1 MNKYT
6 IISLFHV
13 FLVGPGLIYTGKTI
27 ANGNNN
33 NILFNILNVLGII
46 LLLSHSQ
53 KLYKKGIS
61 VGWIYALHAFIFSP
75 IMIYIGIMKENSH
88 YSFLYLLQMIGYS
101 AIGMHGS
108 KLLKF

>member
-1 MNKYT
+1 MNRYT
-6 IISLFHV
+6 IISLFHL

-27 ANGNNN
+27 SNGNNKYLT
-33 NILFNILNVLGII
+33 NILFYIGII
-46 LLLSHSQ
+46 LLFSHSY

-88 YSFLYLLQMIGYS
+88 YSSLYLLQMIGYS

-108 KLLKF
+108 KLLNF